1 MNVNNKFLKLHLS
14 GKGGNGVKLKGVKG
28 IVFDLD
34 GTLISSKIDFLG
46 MKRKIISLLESKGV
60 PEGHL
65 SPNETTVEILRKA
78 EGLWGERPEEEMREI
93 LREVEEIMDET
104 EIDALPTVVEVEG
117 TSKALKR
124 LREMG
129 LKLAVLTRGHRT
141 YALKALEKTGM
152 INYFDIILARGETP
166 KPKPNPEALIHA
178 SAMMGLKP
186 EEVLLVGDHRID
198 MECAE
203 RAGCRFIGVR
213 TGPLGEASWGQNRP
227 CILLDSLKQLTE
239 YLSGEN

>member
-1 MNVNNKFLKLHLS
+1 M
-14 GKGGNGVKLKGVKG
+14 KG
-28 IVFDLD
+28 IIFDLD

-46 MKRKIISLLESKGV
+46 MKRNIISLLESKGI
-60 PEGHL
+60 PEGLL

-78 EGLWGERPEEEMREI
+78 ENVWGERPEEERREI
-93 LREVEEIMDET
+93 LRMVEGMMDEA

-117 TSKALKR
+117 ASEALKR
-124 LREMG
+124 LKMMG
-129 LKLAVLTRGHRT
+129 LRLAVLTRGHRT

-152 INYFDIILARGETP
+152 LDYFDTILARGETP
-166 KPKPNPEALIHA
+166 EPKPSPVALIHA
-178 SAMMGLKP
+178 TAMMGLKP

-213 TGPLGEASWGQNRP
+213 TGPLGEASWGENRP

-239 YLSGEN
+239 YLSGEK